1 MNTST
6 NQTSLT
12 RPHARPRSRKAA
24 PTTGR
29 GWWRGL
35 LLATVV
41 LLAASC
47 TEEEPGIVT
56 TLKDTYQVRLMVN
69 PQQAA
74 TRAPGDDENALRQL
88 RVYVFNTQGN
98 RVGYYEN
105 MNLTA
110 TGAYYVPF
118 RLQEGGQLTFYVV
131 ANENGAGSTTGLS
144 ENTPLNDLR
153 TRAGFLTDNIDRD
166 PGDLLTGEATATIT
180 ATPEGTAPQ
189 SVTVKLVR
197 PFSLLQVFFAKST
210 EDVEATVNNV
220 SLTNY
225 SRYGYFHDRDLA
237 DYGTRNGNI
246 VTTAALLLGTTQTV
260 AQVVSEEQQLT
271 GDYGEVVASKPVT
284 LKPEGNSQWGTT
296 WTNADPSGS
305 ATENVA
311 CLTVAYTMGSE
322 QRTGNIYLPAISKTN
337 VKYNVKCL
345 LLESGGLTVN
355 CAVQPWDDKESEYVV
370 SDDGTFELGPV
381 NMVSLTPGGKDYATQ
396 YMTGADAQSRQF
408 TFTVTMTAPE
418 GVRWQA
424 HLTNPLDFEFV
435 EDDNHASEGVGGTEA
450 QPTTI
455 QVRPTR
461 PYDVASGARPETDLY
476 ITIGTAPENQ
486 QMFDPQMVYGTTGTQ
501 IHIVQVSPVEG
512 DQLVWPS
519 TQQP

>member
-24 PTTGR
+24 PATGR

-47 TEEEPGIVT
+47 TEEEPGNVT

-74 TRAPGDDENALRQL
+74 TRAPGNDENALRQL
-88 RVYVFNTQGN
+88 RVYVFNTQGD

-118 RLQEGGQLTFYVV
+118 RLQEGGELTFYVV
-131 ANENGAGSTTGLS
+131 ANGNGAGNTTGLS

-166 PGDLLTGEATATIT
+166 PGDLLTGEATADIT

-189 SVTVKLVR
+189 SVTVELVR

-322 QRTGNIYLPAISKTN
+322 QRTGNIYLPAISETN

-345 LLESGGLTVN
+345 LLESGGLTVS
-355 CAVQPWDDKESEYVV
+355 CAVRPWDDKESEYVV

-486 QMFDPQMVYGTTGTQ
+486 QMFDTQMAYGTGTQ

>member
-35 LLATVV
+35 LLATVA

-88 RVYVFNTQGN
+88 RVYVFNTQGD

-118 RLQEGGQLTFYVV
+118 RLQEGGELTFYVV

-153 TRAGFLTDNIDRD
+153 TRAGFLTANIGRN
-166 PGDLLTGEATATIT
+166 PGDLLTGEATADIT

-189 SVTVKLVR
+189 SVTVELVR

-210 EDVEATVNNV
+210 KDVEATVNNV

-225 SRYGYFHDRDLA
+225 SRYGYFHDRNLA
-237 DYGTRNGNI
+237 GYGTRNDNI
-246 VTTAALLLGTTQTV
+246 VTTAAPLLGTAQTV

-284 LKPEGNSQWGTT
+284 LKPEGNSQWGTA
-296 WTNADPSGS
+296 WTNADPGS
-305 ATENVA
+305 SAPQGTS
-311 CLTVAYTMGSE
+311 CLTVVYTMGGE
-322 QRTGNIYLPAISKTN
+322 QRTANIYLPAIAETN

-345 LLESGGLTVN
+345 IIENGGLTVS
-355 CAVQPWDDKESEYVV
+355 CEPQDWADKKSEYVV
-370 SDDGTFELGPV
+370 SDDGTFKLTPV
-381 NMVSLTPGGKDYATQ
+381 NMVALPDGGKDYATQ

-408 TFTVTMTAPE
+408 TFIVTMTAPE

-450 QPTTI
+450 HTTI

-486 QMFDPQMVYGTTGTQ
+486 QMFDTQMAYGTGTQ

>member
-74 TRAPGDDENALRQL
+74 TRAPGNDENALRQL
-88 RVYVFNTQGN
+88 RVYVFNTQGD

-118 RLQEGGQLTFYVV
+118 RLQEGGELTFYVV

-166 PGDLLTGEATATIT
+166 PGDLLTGEATADIT

-189 SVTVKLVR
+189 SVTVELVR
-197 PFSLLQVFFAKST
+197 PFSLLQVFFAKSA
-210 EDVEATVNNV
+210 ESVQATVHSV
-220 SLTNY
+220 SLSTY
-225 SRYGYFHDRDLA
+225 SRYGYFHDRSTSTGYSTRDNITGPTPLLNT
-237 DYGTRNGNI
+237 DYT
-246 VTTAALLLGTTQTV
+246 VT
-260 AQVVSEEQQLT
+260 QVVPEDEQT
-271 GDYGEVVASKPVT
+271 EGNYGAVVASKPVT

-322 QRTGNIYLPAISKTN
+322 QRTGNIYLPAISETN

-345 LLESGGLTVN
+345 LLESGGLTVS

-370 SDDGTFELGPV
+370 SDDGTFEPTPV
-381 NMVSLTPGGKDYATQ
+381 NMVALTKGGKDYATQ

-435 EDDNHASEGVGGTEA
+435 EDDNHASEGVGGAEA

-461 PYDVASGARPETDLY
+461 PYDVASGTRPETDLY
-476 ITIGTAPENQ
+476 ITIGTAPENKQ
-486 QMFDPQMVYGTTGTQ
+486 HFDTDHKYTEEGTE

-512 DQLVWPS
+512 DQLIWPS

>member
-74 TRAPGDDENALRQL
+74 TRAPGNDENALRQL
-88 RVYVFNTQGN
+88 RVYVFNTQGD

-118 RLQEGGQLTFYVV
+118 RLQEGGELTFYVV
-131 ANENGAGSTTGLS
+131 ANENGAGNTTGLS

-166 PGDLLTGEATATIT
+166 PGDLLTGEATADIT

-189 SVTVKLVR
+189 SVTVELVR
-197 PFSLLQVFFAKST
+197 PFSLLQVYFAKSA
-210 EDVEATVNNV
+210 ESVQATVHSV
-220 SLTNY
+220 SLSTY
-225 SRYGYFHDRDLA
+225 SRYGYFHDRSTSTGYSTRDNITGPTPLLNT
-237 DYGTRNGNI
+237 DYT
-246 VTTAALLLGTTQTV
+246 VT
-260 AQVVSEEQQLT
+260 QVVPEDEQT
-271 GDYGEVVASKPVT
+271 EGNYGAVVASKPVT

-305 ATENVA
+305 ATKNVA

-322 QRTGNIYLPAISKTN
+322 QRTGNIYLPAISETN

-345 LLESGGLTVN
+345 LLESGGLTVS

-370 SDDGTFELGPV
+370 SDDGTFALGAV
-381 NMVSLTPGGKDYATQ
+381 NMVSLTPDEKDYATQ

-435 EDDNHASEGVGGTEA
+435 EDDNHASEGVGRADA
-450 QPTTI
+450 QTTTI

-461 PYDVASGARPETDLY
+461 PYDVASGTRPETDLY

-486 QMFDPQMVYGTTGTQ
+486 QMFDPQMAYGKTGTQ